1 MQPTVFILD
10 DDPAFTRALSQLACT
25 EGYQVQVAHTLGEA
39 HELLGR
45 HRADLLILDLDL
57 PDGSGLGLLEE
68 LDMSRHG
75 QVAIVTGNPTLDTAR
90 RAVGSPV
97 VEYLLKP
104 VRVEQLES
112 LLRRAML
119 RHWPEP
125 SAEARSTLDRLAG
138 KSPAMREVMDTV
150 FRIASSDAPVLL
162 VGESGTGKER
172 VARAVHEASGRQ
184 GRFVAL
190 GCDSLPDERLG
201 RELFGSVSDPDARRD
216 NHAGIFEQ
224 AAGGTVYL
232 DRVTELP
239 LYLQAQ
245 LLRFIDSGQVKRIGT
260 GDGDGATVDV
270 RLVLSTTTDPAERI
284 ADGAFREDLY
294 YAISDFPLCL
304 PPLRERGD
312 DVVLLAGL
320 FIRRLNA
327 HYGQAKRL
335 APGADRELLEHD
347 WPGNIRE
354 LRGAV
359 QRAYLLQRGDQLR
372 VQPKPLVRCVQPRIQ
387 GAAALTFA
395 VGDTLAEL
403 ERRAVLATLE
413 HFDNDKTAA
422 AKALGVSVRTIY
434 NHLARMSGKQPVDPD
449 PRQAA

>member
-57 PDGSGLGLLEE
+57 PDGSGLGLLEQ
-68 LDMSRHG
+68 LDMSQHG
-75 QVAIVTGNPTLDTAR
+75 QVAIVTGKPTLDTAR

-104 VRVEQLES
+104 VRVEQLQS
-112 LLRRAML
+112 LLQRTML

-125 SAEARSTLDRLAG
+125 AGDAKSTLDRLAG

-162 VGESGTGKER
+162 IGESGTGKER

-201 RELFGSVSDPDARRD
+201 HELFGSVSDPDARRD

-224 AAGGTVYL
+224 AAGGTVFL

-245 LLRFIDSGQVKRIGT
+245 LLRFIDSGQVKRIGA
-260 GDGDGATVDV
+260 GDGVPVDV

-284 ADGAFREDLY
+284 TEGGFREDLY
-294 YAISDFPLCL
+294 YAISDFRLCL

-320 FIRRLNA
+320 FIRRLNE

-335 APGADRELLEHD
+335 APGADRELLEYD

-372 VQPKPLVRCVQPRIQ
+372 VQPQPLVRCVPRVQ
-387 GAAALTFA
+387 GGAALSFA

-434 NHLARMSGKQPVDPD
+434 NHLARISGKDPVDPD
-449 PRQAA
+449 PRKAA

>member
-68 LDMSRHG
+68 LDMSQHG

-112 LLRRAML
+112 LLRRTML

-125 SAEARSTLDRLAG
+125 PAEARSILDRLVG

-162 VGESGTGKER
+162 IGESGTGKER
-172 VARAVHEASGRQ
+172 VARAVHEVSGRQ

-190 GCDSLPDERLG
+190 GCDSLPDEGLG
-201 RELFGSVSDPDARRD
+201 HELFGSVSDPDARRD

-224 AAGGTVYL
+224 AAGGTVFL

-239 LYLQAQ
+239 SYLQAQ
-245 LLRFIDSGQVKRIGT
+245 LLRFIDSGEVKRIGAD
-260 GDGDGATVDV
+260 DGVPADV
-270 RLVLSTTTDPAERI
+270 RLVFSTTIDPAERI
-284 ADGAFREDLY
+284 AEGGFREDLY
-294 YAISDFPLCL
+294 YAISDFRLCL

-312 DVVLLAGL
+312 DVVLLAGV
-320 FIRRLNA
+320 FIRRLNE

-335 APGADRELLEHD
+335 APGAERELLEHD

-372 VQPKPLVRCVQPRIQ
+372 VQPQPLVRCVPRVSG
-387 GAAALTFA
+387 GASLSFA

-434 NHLARMSGKQPVDPD
+434 NHLARISGKDPVDPD
-449 PRQAA
+449 PRKAA